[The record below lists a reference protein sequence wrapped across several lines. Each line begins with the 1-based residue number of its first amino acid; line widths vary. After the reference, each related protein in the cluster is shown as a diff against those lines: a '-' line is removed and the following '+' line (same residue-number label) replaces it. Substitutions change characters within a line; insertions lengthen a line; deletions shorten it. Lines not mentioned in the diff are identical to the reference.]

1 MNRPSEPSRSAPSTR
16 NATPTRAAEIA
27 RSMMTVASSV
37 LGSPT
42 PSRVA
47 MAPALSDRITAV
59 TSCGWHIEPRKVEPI
74 APASPSTSPPARP
87 ITMPWLK
94 KGASGPEKMITENE
108 IVPTTDKGA
117 MMRAATTSRKAPVVR
132 ALLSGKVRV
141 VMTAFPTGPK
151 GPAQMGDN
159 LESNLVPS
167 SPPQPHP
174 RMADCT
180 FWTSPSRAAPC
191 QAEAWCAYAAS
202 AASARSIPGMAIL
215 GPAASACDLSVR
227 NRAAASWPPAA
238 SAMEIARAMKN
249 SDQGIGSST
258 GQADSRPAWRRTSP
272 QLLTLTLASIA

>member
-117 MMRAATTSRKAPVVR
+117 MMTMIMRPDQRGKLLRKLRIAWQVGVKRCHLAA
-132 ALLSGKVRV
+132 L
-141 VMTAFPTGPK
+141 
-151 GPAQMGDN
+151 D
-159 LESNLVPS
+159 
-167 SPPQPHP
+167 
-174 RMADCT
+174 
-180 FWTSPSRAAPC
+180 
-191 QAEAWCAYAAS
+191 AWCC
-202 AASARSIPGMAIL
+202 RDDRL
-215 GPAASACDLSVR
+215 F
-227 NRAAASWPPAA
+227 
-238 SAMEIARAMKN
+238 
-249 SDQGIGSST
+249 DQT
-258 GQADSRPAWRRTSP
+258 
-272 QLLTLTLASIA
+272 